1 MNIPNNLLD
10 EVYPVILAMTLAL
23 LMTSCWSCVFA
34 AGEFAVGSAA
44 AGRAK
49 CAGADVSAQLV
60 EKGKISGHWFRVRMN
75 FSMAHSS
82 HRKYRLIFQQHTCQ
96 HRIGALMHIQ
106 QRIFTGSDKGAL
118 RWW

>member
-1 MNIPNNLLD
+1 MDIPKNLLD

-60 EKGKISGHWFRVRMN
+60 EKGKILGHWFRVCMN

-96 HRIGALMHIQ
+96 HRIGALMNIQ